1 MGIPPQYVVIEE
13 TMTIDALM
21 TISILHRVTSTPEAG
36 KNWVNKG
43 YIISHHHSPL
53 KVIIT
58 IACSIPVSCCGPTSF
73 TVVETGAPAVANR
86 FINPVKHRQIQK
98 NTLSIM
104 KSLTLVSLDINQVI

>member
-13 TMTIDALM
+13 TTAIDALM

-43 YIISHHHSPL
+43 YIIYIISHHHSPL

-58 IACSIPVSCCGPTSF
+58 IACSIPVSCCGPTSC
-73 TVVETGAPAVANR
+73 TV
-86 FINPVKHRQIQK
+86 HRC
-98 NTLSIM
+98 
-104 KSLTLVSLDINQVI
+104 